1 MRYLNLIF
9 FLSLSF
15 ITKAQIPTDSV
26 RLKPVQ
32 EIANNELDTSLRI
45 VNFSPF
51 FSLHVDS
58 SLNYK
63 FQINKIPKKYYWYLK
78 DAPAGFKMDKD
89 DGALSFR
96 SNKSLFLSGRLKYDK
111 EYPVSFGVQNLSNPH
126 DKLDTTLKVIFY
138 NTDIVYP
145 QIKPSVVS
153 PVTIT
158 EGTKLSFTILCQNG
172 NFPIDKVLLS
182 SDVSIGNF
190 KLPKTCDDSFEWIP
204 GYDFV
209 NEKDPNKEKS
219 VTLMFIGTT
228 NFNYTDSA
236 KIRVIVKDGL
246 NYDIAN
252 NDYKNADSSM
262 RRWIR
267 TLKITFVQLDR
278 KLRKTRNV
286 RATFDITTA
295 STGVGAT
302 VVGLAGKP
310 NNPASKILPG
320 TGVLLTPIREAS
332 APNKTA
338 EQNQAALIR
347 SNIKRLEYILSD
359 NRISNDRDPAIAT
372 KTNTLKTELRQS
384 QVQLVD
390 VPTEVFDEMSDKD
403 LDNYINS
410 RKVSKKYRLR

>member
-1 MRYLNLIF
+1 MRYLYLFLFCFVSF
-9 FLSLSF
+9 FV
-15 ITKAQIPTDSV
+15 KAQIPNDTLHIKPAIENPMPVVDS
-26 RLKPVQ
+26 
-32 EIANNELDTSLRI
+32 SLRI
-45 VNFSPF
+45 INFSPF

-58 SLNYK
+58 SLTYK
-63 FQINKIPKKYYWYLK
+63 FQINKNPKKYYWYLK
-78 DAPAGFKMDKD
+78 EAPAGFKMDKD
-89 DGALSFR
+89 DGQLSFR

-111 EYPVSFGVQNLSNPH
+111 EYPVTFGVQSLSNPH
-126 DKLDTTLKVIFY
+126 DKIDTTLKVIFY

-153 PVTIT
+153 PITIL
-158 EGTKLSFTILCQNG
+158 EGTKLSFSILCQNG
-172 NFPIDKVLLS
+172 NFPIDKILMS

-190 KLPKTCDDSFEWIP
+190 KIPKSCDDTFEWIP

-209 NEKDPNKEKS
+209 NEKDQNKEKS
-219 VTLMFIGTT
+219 VTLLFIGTT
-228 NFNYTDSA
+228 NFNYADSA
-236 KIRVIVKDGL
+236 RVKVIVKDGL

-252 NDYKNADSSM
+252 SAFKDADSSM

-278 KLRKTRNV
+278 KLRKTKNLRS
-286 RATFDITTA
+286 TFDITTA

-310 NNPASKILPG
+310 NNAAAKILPG

-332 APNKTA
+332 APIKTA

-347 SNIKRLEYILSD
+347 SNIKRLEYILTDSRLTD
-359 NRISNDRDPAIAT
+359 DRDPSIAT
-372 KTNTLKTELRQS
+372 KTSTLRTELRQS

-390 VPTEVFDEMSDKD
+390 VPTEVYDNMTDKE

-410 RKVSKKYRLR
+410 RKVSKKYRLK